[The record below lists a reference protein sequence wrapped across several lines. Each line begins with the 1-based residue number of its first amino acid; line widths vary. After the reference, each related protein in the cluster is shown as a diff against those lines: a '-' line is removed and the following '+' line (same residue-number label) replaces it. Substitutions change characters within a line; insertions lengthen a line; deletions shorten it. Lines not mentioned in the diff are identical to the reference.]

1 MCRHKN
7 LSNSTMISNDFE
19 CEDQLNMHSA
29 TPCHRYLLALPLKPS
44 HRGLLLVVGCNPSTA
59 DANTDDPTL
68 VKLQTWATFNGY
80 SHLAVVNMFSYRGTS
95 PRKMKAAGT
104 MTFLEGGGE
113 VDMWIERAASIAS
126 DIVLAMGDI
135 AFKSWGNFKNP
146 FHSTS
151 ESGKDRRIRARSRL
165 VEIVDLIRR
174 EKQKESKI
182 FAFCLTKAAFP
193 GHILYLPNS
202 LKSRDNWLEMTE
214 HNFDTG

>member
-1 MCRHKN
+1 
-7 LSNSTMISNDFE
+7 MISNDLE
-19 CEDQLNMHSA
+19 CEDQLNMHRA

-59 DANTDDPTL
+59 DSNTDDPTL
-68 VKLQTWATFNGY
+68 VKLRSWATFNGY
-80 SHLAVVNMFSYRGTS
+80 SHLAVVNMFSYRETS

-113 VDMWIERAASIAS
+113 VDVWIERAASIAS

-135 AFKSWGNFKNP
+135 AFKSWGNFRNP
-146 FHSTS
+146 FHSTT
-151 ESGKDRRIRARSRL
+151 ESGKVRRTRARSRL

-174 EKQKESKI
+174 EKQKEAKI

-202 LKSRDNWLEMTE
+202 LKSRDNWLDMTE
-214 HNFDTG
+214 HNFDTE